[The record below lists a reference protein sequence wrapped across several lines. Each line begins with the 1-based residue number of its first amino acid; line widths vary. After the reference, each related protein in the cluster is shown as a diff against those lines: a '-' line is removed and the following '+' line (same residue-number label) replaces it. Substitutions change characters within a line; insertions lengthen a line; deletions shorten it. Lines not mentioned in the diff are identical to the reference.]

1 MQIDKHFE
9 DYSSEARAMRAQYI
23 GGLLDSGWNAVVG
36 FFRSAGEFLMRGKIE
51 QTRDSSA

>member
-51 QTRDSSA
+51 RTRDSSA